1 VRLVGWLVGSP
12 AIRKRKKKI
21 QATKK
26 YLTKKRK
33 QTEKEKEAAERGEN
47 KQAKITIISSSSRN
61 FVRAVLAVM
70 QLKCVYK
77 MPR

>member
-26 YLTKKRK
+26 YLTKKK
-33 QTEKEKEAAERGEN
+33 EN
-47 KQAKITIISSSSRN
+47 KLRKRKKLLKEVKINKQRSPSYHHHHEILCAQSWPLCN
-61 FVRAVLAVM
+61 
-70 QLKCVYK
+70 
-77 MPR
+77 